1 MRIMVSAALAACL
14 TLPAAAQDGDKSQD
28 KGQARFRALYKELVE
43 TNTTLS
49 AGDCTVAAR
58 KMAAHLKAAGYPDSD
73 LHIFTAPGHPKEG
86 GLVAVLHGSDPKAKA
101 VLLLGHLDV
110 VEARRADW
118 TRDPFTLIEEGGYF
132 YGRGTADMKAQVAAW
147 VDAMV
152 RYKEEDF
159 KHKRDIKM
167 ALTCGEETST
177 AFNGA
182 GYLATKE
189 RALIDAGFALNEGG
203 GGRLDEK
210 GKPLALTIQAAEK
223 YPQNYTL
230 EVTNPGGHSSR
241 PVPSNAIYHLA
252 FGLTRISTYQ
262 FPFQA
267 SDITRTYLEKMA
279 PQVGG
284 EKGAAMAAFAQDPK
298 DAAAA
303 AVLAKDPSYNAILHT
318 TCIPTLLN
326 AGHANNAL
334 PQRAGANINCRIFP
348 GTSVEQVRA
357 KLQEL
362 VADPEIKVTV
372 ADTRSEVPKGPQP
385 LTPQIFKPVESLAA
399 KLWPGIPVVPF
410 MSAGATDGAFLT
422 PAGIPTYGVS
432 GMFGDPDGNG
442 AHGLNERLRVSSVY
456 KGRDF
461 LYQVVKIYANQN

>member
-1 MRIMVSAALAACL
+1 V
-14 TLPAAAQDGDKSQD
+14 PAAAQELRPDQV
-28 KGQARFRALYKELVE
+28 RFRALYKELVE

-49 AGDCTVAAR
+49 AGDCTLAAR

-73 LHIFTAPGHPKEG
+73 LHIFTAPSHPKEG
-86 GLVAVLHGSDPKAKA
+86 GLVAVLHGSDAKAKA

-110 VEARRADW
+110 VEAKREDW
-118 TRDPFTLIEEGGYF
+118 TRDPFTLIEENGYF
-132 YGRGTADMKAQVAAW
+132 YGRGTSDMKAQVASW

-152 RYKEEDF
+152 RYKEEGF
-159 KHKRDIKM
+159 KPRRDIKM

-182 GYLATKE
+182 GHLASKE

-241 PVPSNAIYHLA
+241 PVPNNAIYHLA
-252 FGLTRISTYQ
+252 VGLTRISSYQ

-267 SDITRTYLEKMA
+267 NDITRTYFEKIA

-284 EKGAAMAAFAQDPK
+284 EKGAAMAAFAKNPK
-298 DAAAA
+298 DGAAT
-303 AVLAKDPSYNAILHT
+303 AVLAKDPSYNAVLHT

-334 PQRAGANINCRIFP
+334 PQRADANINCRIFP
-348 GTSVEQVRA
+348 GTSVEEVRA

-372 ADTRSEVPKGPQP
+372 ADKRSEVPKGPQP

-399 KLWPGIPVVPF
+399 KMWPGVPVVPF

-461 LYQVVKIYANQN
+461 LYEVVKIYANQN